1 MINSLTKE
9 QEIKIKEYRE
19 KWLAVGR
26 DITPI
31 DKPRLFK
38 SLDELY
44 REIGLKQPLK
54 FVFSSPFSCLIA
66 YFYLNELLPKITK
79 KYKKDF
85 SQIESRI
92 GSRIRSQI
100 RSQIGSQIESQ
111 NNVWWYGQHNAS
123 WVGYYEFYRDVFGFK
138 PQNLLL
144 QEILIDLTKNT
155 HWFLPYENLVIIS
168 EKPIELNLNKQGQ
181 LHKDGSMSVKY
192 ADDWGIYALNG
203 IQVPQLIAE
212 TPAEKLDPKIILEE
226 KNADI
231 QREIIKKIGAERVL
245 QKLNAKC
252 LDEYDRTIEG
262 KKCHYKLLQL
272 KVGSIDR
279 KYLYYDHF
287 NISGAESLRG
297 VFYAKPVPPE
307 CRKALHGIA
316 WKDHLV
322 ERGELN
328 EIDVIKEKEIENN
341 LARLAS

>member
-1 MINSLTKE
+1 M
-9 QEIKIKEYRE
+9 
-19 KWLAVGR
+19 
-26 DITPI
+26 
-31 DKPRLFK
+31 
-38 SLDELY
+38 
-44 REIGLKQPLK
+44 
-54 FVFSSPFSCLIA
+54 
-66 YFYLNELLPKITK
+66 
-79 KYKKDF
+79 
-85 SQIESRI
+85 
-92 GSRIRSQI
+92 
-100 RSQIGSQIESQ
+100 
-111 NNVWWYGQHNAS
+111 
-123 WVGYYEFYRDVFGFK
+123 
-138 PQNLLL
+138 
-144 QEILIDLTKNT
+144 
-155 HWFLPYENLVIIS
+155 PYENLVIIS